1 MQKLYIITGPAGVG
15 KSTISRALAEKLD
28 KSVLIEGDEIYAHVI
43 GGYVSAWKEGNHLE
57 VFWKVCIDMI
67 KRYLEYGYDVV
78 FNYII
83 NPKDVKNIQ
92 EAVKD
97 VETKFVVLL
106 TDEET
111 LLKRDA
117 ERPEDCQMK
126 ERCLVLLNNFKNE
139 GYEEKYILETTKI
152 SVEDVV
158 ENVENGERFKLKS
171 LNLKNE

>member
-126 ERCLVLLNNFKNE
+126 DRCLVLLNSFKNK

-152 SVEDVV
+152 SVEEAVESV
-158 ENVENGERFKLKS
+158 ENEERFS
-171 LNLKNE
+171 L